1 LFNYLYI
8 KTLNRETIIKAS
20 NGKEFPA
27 LDIFSK
33 SLEWFKENALKELN
47 SHSEKKISNEN
58 IKWVKFLLTFL
69 SRTVKFG
76 NFVKLR

>member
-1 LFNYLYI
+1 M
-8 KTLNRETIIKAS
+8 NRETIVKAS

-58 IKWVKFLLTFL
+58 IKWVKFLFTW
-69 SRTVKFG
+69 SSTER
-76 NFVKLR
+76 

>member
-1 LFNYLYI
+1 M
-8 KTLNRETIIKAS
+8 NRETIIKAS

-47 SHSEKKISNEN
+47 THSEKKISNEN

>member
-1 LFNYLYI
+1 LAKNLFNYLYI

-58 IKWVKFLLTFL
+58 IKWVN
-69 SRTVKFG
+69 S
-76 NFVKLR
+76 